1 MTPTSPPAAAPADL
15 HIPYESL
22 VGFATE
28 VFAARGVP
36 TERARTA
43 ADALVYGDLAGMRS
57 HGLTNLTRLYLPL
70 FDDKRALPDAQP
82 KVLADKGA
90 SVLLDGDKG
99 LGLWLASEAVDL
111 AAERA
116 AEYGI
121 GLVSVR
127 NATHFGCAG
136 HHTLRAADRD
146 MVGII
151 ASNCGGQRIARP
163 PGGKVAML
171 GTNPMSI
178 AAPAGPDLPPYCL
191 DMSTTAVP
199 TGKIRQAARAGQ
211 SIPEG
216 WLTDAAGQPVTDP
229 HALDRGDGFPT
240 WLGGR
245 PETGAYKGYGLALLV
260 EVLAALVPGAGLGPA
275 TEAYEGTGGPS
286 GRDDDIGILALVV
299 APGALRPV
307 DGFLSQ
313 AGGLFQALIDC
324 PPIDPAAPVSYPGA
338 REAATAAAA
347 RADGVPITPALY
359 GELREVAEQWGL
371 KAPAG
376 VDA

>member
-1 MTPTSPPAAAPADL
+1 MTPASPPAAEETAAR
-15 HIPYESL
+15 IPYEHL

-36 TERARTA
+36 GERARTA
-43 ADALVYGDLAGMRS
+43 AEALVYGDLAGMRS

-70 FDDKRALPDAQP
+70 FDDKRVEPDAQP
-82 KVLADKGA
+82 RVLADKGA
-90 SVLLDGDKG
+90 SVLLDGAKG
-99 LGLWLASEAVDL
+99 LGLWLASEAIDL

-127 NATHFGCAG
+127 DATHFGCAG
-136 HHTLRAADRD
+136 HHTLRAAQRD
-146 MVGII
+146 MIGIL

-178 AAPAGPDLPPYCL
+178 ASPAGPDLAPYCL

-211 SIPEG
+211 DIPEG
-216 WLTDAAGQPVTDP
+216 WLTDAQGQPVTDP

-260 EVLAALVPGAGLGPA
+260 EVLAALVPGAGLGPSP
-275 TEAYEGTGGPS
+275 EAYAGTGGPS
-286 GRDDDIGILALVV
+286 GRDDDIGILAIVV

-307 DGFLSQ
+307 EGFLSQ
-313 AGGLFQALIDC
+313 AGGLFQALVDS

-359 GELREVAEQWGL
+359 GELREVAERWGL
-371 KAPAG
+371 EVPVG

>member
-1 MTPTSPPAAAPADL
+1 MTPTSPSAAGEPDPRV
-15 HIPYESL
+15 PYESL

-36 TERARTA
+36 HARAHTA
-43 ADALVYGDLAGMRS
+43 AEALVYGDLAGMRS
-57 HGLTNLTRLYLPL
+57 HGLTNLSRLYLPL
-70 FDDKRALPDAQP
+70 FDDKRVEPDAQP
-82 KVLADKGA
+82 EVLADKGA
-90 SVLLDGDKG
+90 SVLLDGNKG
-99 LGLWLASEAVDL
+99 LGLWLASEAMDL
-111 AAERA
+111 AADRA

-136 HHTLRAADRD
+136 HHTLRAAERD
-146 MVGII
+146 MVGIL

-163 PGGKVAML
+163 PGGRVAML

-178 AAPAGPDLPPYCL
+178 ASPAGPELPPYCL

-216 WLTDAAGQPVTDP
+216 WLTDAQGQPVTDP
-229 HALDRGDGFPT
+229 HALDRGEGFPT

-260 EVLAALVPGAGLGPA
+260 EVLAALVPGAGLGP
-275 TEAYEGTGGPS
+275 TPEAYEGTGGPS

-307 DGFLSQ
+307 EGFLSQ
-313 AGGLFQALIDC
+313 AGGLFQALLDC
-324 PPIDPAAPVSYPGA
+324 PPIDPDAPVSYPGA

-347 RADGVPITPALY
+347 RADGVSITSALY
-359 GELREVAEQWGL
+359 GELREVADQWGL
-371 KAPAG
+371 QVPAG
-376 VDA
+376 VNG

>member
-1 MTPTSPPAAAPADL
+1 
-15 HIPYESL
+15 
-22 VGFATE
+22 
-28 VFAARGVP
+28 
-36 TERARTA
+36 
-43 ADALVYGDLAGMRS
+43 
-57 HGLTNLTRLYLPL
+57 NLTRLYLPL
-70 FDDKRALPDAQP
+70 FDDKRVEPDAEP
-82 KVLADKGA
+82 EVLADKGA
-90 SVLLDGDKG
+90 SVLLDGKKG
-99 LGLWLASEAVDL
+99 LGLWLASEAIDL

-127 NATHFGCAG
+127 DATHFGCAG
-136 HHTLRAADRD
+136 HHTLRAAERD
-146 MVGII
+146 MVGIL

-178 AAPAGPDLPPYCL
+178 ASPAGPDLPPYCL

-216 WLTDAAGQPVTDP
+216 WLTDAQGQPVTDP

-260 EVLAALVPGAGLGPA
+260 EVFAALVPGA
-275 TEAYEGTGGPS
+275 
-286 GRDDDIGILALVV
+286 
-299 APGALRPV
+299 
-307 DGFLSQ
+307 
-313 AGGLFQALIDC
+313 
-324 PPIDPAAPVSYPGA
+324 
-338 REAATAAAA
+338 
-347 RADGVPITPALY
+347 
-359 GELREVAEQWGL
+359 
-371 KAPAG
+371 
-376 VDA
+376 

>member
-1 MTPTSPPAAAPADL
+1 MTPASPQGAEESAPRV
-15 HIPYESL
+15 PYEDL
-22 VGFATE
+22 VGFAAD

-36 TERARTA
+36 TGRARTA
-43 ADALVYGDLAGMRS
+43 AKALVYGDLAGMRS

-70 FDDKRALPDAQP
+70 FDDKRVEPDAEP
-82 KVLADKGA
+82 EVLADKGA
-90 SVLLDGDKG
+90 SVLLDGKKG
-99 LGLWLASEAVDL
+99 LGLWLASEAIDL

-127 NATHFGCAG
+127 DATHFGCAG
-136 HHTLRAADRD
+136 YHTLRAAERD
-146 MVGII
+146 MVGIL

-178 AAPAGPDLPPYCL
+178 ASPAGPDLPPYCL

-216 WLTDAAGQPVTDP
+216 WLTDAQGQPVTDP

-275 TEAYEGTGGPS
+275 PEAYEGSGGPS
-286 GRDDDIGILALVV
+286 GRDDDIGILAIVV

-307 DGFLSQ
+307 EGFLSQ
-313 AGGLFQALIDC
+313 AGGLFQSLLDC
-324 PPIDPAAPVSYPGA
+324 PPIDPAQPVSYPGA
-338 REAATAAAA
+338 REAATAEAA
-347 RADGVPITPALY
+347 RADGVPITPALHE
-359 GELREVAEQWGL
+359 ELREVAERWGL
-371 KAPAG
+371 EAPVG